1 MATKSMS
8 DLRKLQRN
16 QLARIN
22 KELIDSI
29 LAATDDGDELSK
41 KIDKRLEAMINE
53 MQALKT
59 AKNSS

>member
-29 LAATDDGDELSK
+29 LAATDDGDE
-41 KIDKRLEAMINE
+41 
-53 MQALKT
+53 QALKT